1 MIYRNFIAPPR
12 AFSQFSHEIIR
23 HPRLDSHAARLLTWQ
38 LSLPAHARESL
49 SESAKRA
56 RIGATSFITAKRQLK
71 AEGYVHERRI
81 QVGGGRWMTQQLV
94 SSTALRP
101 EEAARIFGGMPVH
114 SRTERVYPQVGP
126 SDAGPAVGRPTHPS
140 ADGYPEKDRRENTSN
155 LPPEPGGEPGPA
167 PESGTETG
175 TGMDMGSGMGLA
187 SASASKPV
195 PGSEPESG
203 GERDPEVE
211 PEPRCEPVPEAEA
224 GPNPEP
230 RPAPERKPGDDR
242 QAHPPEPTADDDTVA
257 DTRPDGEPDGEP
269 EARLADRLDAQL
281 DEARAL
287 VGALPLLSPAL
298 RHIPPGMRDELTRL
312 AARWLAAGH
321 ASADVHEHVLRGLP
335 GAGTPVQRPGGLVRY
350 LLREVPPRTLP
361 RPEPSQ
367 PSSAPR
373 LSSRLEGA
381 RECASGAHT
390 QPMLFRPVAD
400 EALCADCRA

>member
-38 LSLPAHARESL
+38 LSLPAHACESL

-126 SDAGPAVGRPTHPS
+126 SDAGPTVGRPTHPS

-155 LPPEPGGEPGPA
+155 LPPEPGGELGPT
-167 PESGTETG
+167 PETETG
-175 TGMDMGSGMGLA
+175 TGMDMGSDMGSGLGLGLA
-187 SASASKPV
+187 SASKPA
-195 PGSEPESG
+195 PGS
-203 GERDPEVE
+203 E

-224 GPNPEP
+224 EPNPEP
-230 RPAPERKPGDDR
+230 WPAPERKPGDER
-242 QAHPPEPTADDDTVA
+242 QAHPPEPADDDDDTVA
-257 DTRPDGEPDGEP
+257 DTRPGGEPDGEP
-269 EARLADRLDAQL
+269 EARLAARLAAQL

-321 ASADVHEHVLRGLP
+321 TSADVHEHVLRGLP

-350 LLREVPPRTLP
+350 LLREVPPRALP

>member
-71 AEGYVHERRI
+71 AEGYVHERRV
-81 QVGGGRWMTQQLV
+81 QVGGGHWITQQLV

-101 EEAARIFGGMPVH
+101 EEATRIFGGMPVH
-114 SRTERVYPQVGP
+114 TGTERVYPQVGP
-126 SDAGPAVGRPTHPS
+126 SDAGPAVGRPTRPS
-140 ADGYPEKDRRENTSN
+140 ADGHPEKDRRENTSH
-155 LPPEPGGEPGPA
+155 LPPEPGGEPGTGSRSEA
-167 PESGTETG
+167 GTG
-175 TGMDMGSGMGLA
+175 TGIA
-187 SASASKPV
+187 SASEPV
-195 PGSEPESG
+195 SGSEPVPQ
-203 GERDPEVE
+203 GEWDPQGE
-211 PEPRCEPVPEAEA
+211 PEPGGEPEAKA
-224 GPNPEP
+224 GTKAGTNPEP
-230 RPAPERKPGDDR
+230 RPAPERKPGDER
-242 QAHPPEPTADDDTVA
+242 QSQPPEPAADDAVA
-257 DTRPDGEPDGEP
+257 DARPDAKVDARPD
-269 EARLADRLDAQL
+269 ARPDTKVAAQL

-312 AARWLAAGH
+312 AARWLAVGH
-321 ASADVHEHVLRGLP
+321 TSADVHEHVLRGLP

-361 RPEPSQ
+361 RPEPSA
-367 PSSAPR
+367 PPSAPR

>member
-38 LSLPAHARESL
+38 LSLPAHASESL

-81 QVGGGRWMTQQLV
+81 QVDGGRWMTQQLV

-101 EEAARIFGGMPVH
+101 EEAARIFGGMPVR

-126 SDAGPAVGRPTHPS
+126 SDAGPTVGRPTHPS

-155 LPPEPGGEPGPA
+155 LPPQPDGEPDPA
-167 PESGTETG
+167 PETG
-175 TGMDMGSGMGLA
+175 TGT
-187 SASASKPV
+187 ASKPV
-195 PGSEPESG
+195 PEAEPEAG
-203 GERDPEVE
+203 YE
-211 PEPRCEPVPEAEA
+211 PEA
-224 GPNPEP
+224 GLNPEP
-230 RPAPERKPGDDR
+230 WPAPEPGNER
-242 QAHPPEPTADDDTVA
+242 QAHPSEPADDDAVV
-257 DTRPDGEPDGEP
+257 DTRPAAKVDAGPD
-269 EARLADRLDAQL
+269 ADPDDQPADQL

-287 VGALPLLSPAL
+287 VGSLPLLSPAL
-298 RHIPPGMRDELTRL
+298 RHIPPGMREELTRL

-321 ASADVHEHVLRGLP
+321 TSADVHDHVLRGLP
-335 GAGTPVQRPGGLVRY
+335 GAGTPVHRPGGLVRY
-350 LLREVPPRTLP
+350 LLREVPPRALP
-361 RPEPSQ
+361 RPAPSR
-367 PSSAPR
+367 PSSTPR

-400 EALCADCRA
+400 EALCADCRAGAA

>member
-23 HPRLDSHAARLLTWQ
+23 HPRLDSHAMRLLTWQ
-38 LSLPAHARESL
+38 LSLPAHASESL

-81 QVGGGRWMTQQLV
+81 QVGGGHWMTQQLV

-101 EEAARIFGGMPVH
+101 EEAARIFGGMPVR

-126 SDAGPAVGRPTHPS
+126 SDAGPAVGRPTCPP
-140 ADGYPEKDRRENTSN
+140 ADGHPEKDRRENTSN
-155 LPPEPGGEPGPA
+155 LPPEPDGTPDPA
-167 PESGTETG
+167 PETG
-175 TGMDMGSGMGLA
+175 TGMGM
-187 SASASKPV
+187 ASASKPV
-195 PGSEPESG
+195 PGSEPEPG

-211 PEPRCEPVPEAEA
+211 PEPRCEPVPEPEA

-230 RPAPERKPGDDR
+230 RSAPERKPGDER
-242 QAHPPEPTADDDTVA
+242 QAHQPEPAADDAVA
-257 DTRPDGEPDGEP
+257 DTRPDGKADAGPDTDP
-269 EARLADRLDAQL
+269 NAQPDARLDSQPDSQPA
-281 DEARAL
+281 EARAL

-298 RHIPPGMRDELTRL
+298 RHIPPGMREELTRL

-321 ASADVHEHVLRGLP
+321 TSTDVHEHVLRGLP
-335 GAGTPVQRPGGLVRY
+335 GAGTPVHRPGGLVRY

-361 RPEPSQ
+361 RPEQSSP
-367 PSSAPR
+367 PSAPR

-400 EALCADCRA
+400 EALCADCRAVAA

>member
-1 MIYRNFIAPPR
+1 MIYRNFIAPSR

-38 LSLPAHARESL
+38 LSLPAHASESL

-81 QVGGGRWMTQQLV
+81 QVGGGLWMTQQLV

-101 EEAARIFGGMPVH
+101 EEAERIFGEMPVR

-126 SDAGPAVGRPTHPS
+126 SDAGPTVGRPTHPS
-140 ADGYPEKDRRENTSN
+140 ADGHPEKDRRENTSN
-155 LPPEPGGEPGPA
+155 LPPEPDGVPDPA
-167 PESGTETG
+167 PATETRMG
-175 TGMDMGSGMGLA
+175 T
-187 SASASKPV
+187 ASASK
-195 PGSEPESG
+195 SEAG
-203 GERDPEVE
+203 GEWDREAE
-211 PEPRCEPVPEAEA
+211 PEPRYEPEA
-224 GPNPEP
+224 GPGLEP
-230 RPAPERKPGDDR
+230 ADNAP
-242 QAHPPEPTADDDTVA
+242 A
-257 DTRPDGEPDGEP
+257 DTRPDAKADAEPD
-269 EARLADRLDAQL
+269 ADPDAQPDDQPDDQL
-281 DEARAL
+281 AEARAL

-298 RHIPPGMRDELTRL
+298 RHIPPGMREELTRL

-321 ASADVHEHVLRGLP
+321 TSADVHEHVLRGLP
-335 GAGTPVQRPGGLVRY
+335 GAGTPVHRPGGLVRY

-361 RPEPSQ
+361 RPEPSR
-367 PSSAPR
+367 PSPAPR
-373 LSSRLEGA
+373 LSSRLEGT